1 VLTPFGEIPDRLA
14 SDMSLGEQHEWLAA
28 RMSRRAVLRG
38 LLVSGAV
45 AATPALWRQPAR
57 AAGAQVLSRMLT
69 VGVDPSREV
78 TVAVSIDAPFGS
90 ARVEARAGTAEVRAN
105 VDVQVVRGSSMR
117 YGQAR
122 LQGLEPGTDYSYRVL
137 LDGAPASTGAFRT
150 APAQPAPF
158 RFTAFGDQGVGSHSA
173 GLLRQVAALEPAIHL
188 LAGDICYAN
197 QDGRGRPGDRFK
209 PQLWDAWLVQNNPV
223 AGTIPFLC
231 ALGNHEMEPGFDVH
245 GYAGVLA
252 RMPLPS
258 ESPLECPASWSVRYG
273 TVGFVGLDSNDVS
286 HELPAN
292 RGYTKGEQTR
302 WLKSTLA
309 DMRKPGSGV
318 DFIVVILHHSPYS
331 SNEAHACEGGVR
343 EEWVPLFDRY
353 ATDLVIA
360 GHNHCYE
367 RTLPLRRGSVA
378 GFDADNVD
386 STVGTTYVTAG
397 GGGATATPQFI
408 REGLTRVSTAD
419 GPSVESVEWTL
430 PERTGR
436 HAVLVADVD
445 PGAGAGEISTLTLR
459 AIDEFGQT
467 LDTVVLQRRASDRP
481 AVTAPA
487 PGRDWTSTG
496 LVVAGSVGAA
506 ALAAGGVA
514 GAAALR
520 RRPRAP
526 VHTASPAAPKVLVR
540 PLVERRDGD
549 RPSNGAPPTGRIG

>member
-1 VLTPFGEIPDRLA
+1 MLTPFGEIPDRLA
-14 SDMSLGEQHEWLAA
+14 SDMSLAEQHEWLAA
-28 RMSRRAVLRG
+28 RMSRRTVLRG
-38 LLVSGAV
+38 LLVVGSA

-57 AAGAQVLSRMLT
+57 AAGAQVLSRLLT
-69 VGVDPSREV
+69 VGVDPRREV
-78 TVAVSIDAPFGS
+78 TLAVSVDAPFGS
-90 ARVEARAGTAEVRAN
+90 AHVEARAGTAEVRAD
-105 VDVQVVRGSSMR
+105 VDVHVVRGSSMR

-122 LQGLEPGTDYSYRVL
+122 LQGLEPGSDYSYRVL
-137 LDGAPASTGAFRT
+137 LDGTPASTGQFRT

-173 GLLRQVAALEPAIHL
+173 VMLRQVAALAPDIHL
-188 LAGDICYAN
+188 IAGDLCYAN
-197 QDGRGRPGDRFK
+197 QNGRGRPGDIFK
-209 PQLWDAWLVQNNPV
+209 PRLWDAWLVQNNQVAATVPV
-223 AGTIPFLC
+223 LC

-252 RMPLPS
+252 RVPLPS
-258 ESPLECPASWSVRYG
+258 TSPLACPASWAVRYG

-292 RGYTKGEQTR
+292 RGYTAGEQTR

-309 DMRKPGSGV
+309 EMRTPGSGI
-318 DFIVVILHHSPYS
+318 DFIVVVLHHSPYS
-331 SNEAHACEGGVR
+331 SNEAHASEGGVR
-343 EEWVPLFDRY
+343 EAWVPLFDRY
-353 ATDLVIA
+353 AADLVIA

-378 GFDADNVD
+378 GFDADHVD
-386 STVGTTYVTAG
+386 SRVGTTYVTVG
-397 GGGATATPQFI
+397 GGGAIATPTFI
-408 REGLTRVSTAD
+408 REGLTRVNTAD

-445 PGAGAGEISTLTLR
+445 PGAGPGQTSTLTLR
-459 AIDEFGQT
+459 AIDDRGET
-467 LDTVVLQRRASDRP
+467 LDTVVLRRP
-481 AVTAPA
+481 ASAAPADAAPA
-487 PGRDWTSTG
+487 PGGDWSRTG

-526 VHTASPAAPKVLVR
+526 ARTEPAPAPKVPVR
-540 PLVERRDGD
+540 PLVERHDGGNPTD
-549 RPSNGAPPTGRIG
+549 EARPTGR